1 MHTVYT
7 DINTGIDSKYKSGIP
22 FPLSYNCFISI
33 VLKGGDSGRKKTKQ
47 KSDRYLFFFSPL
59 EIYFLVMAVISL
71 TYVSNYN
78 SEGTL
83 EDSPGLK
90 IGIFFLYMV

>member
-1 MHTVYT
+1 MEEKKPSRSQ
-7 DINTGIDSKYKSGIP
+7 IGI
-22 FPLSYNCFISI
+22 FF
-33 VLKGGDSGRKKTKQ
+33 
-47 KSDRYLFFFSPL
+47 FFFSPL